1 METTVSNL
9 PSKFPQE
16 LLAKSPEERVR
27 YFISEQLT
35 SHPTLTTIVK
45 SAVVQSICRT
55 SRNLI
60 LMVGPTGVGK
70 TTILKAINNEI
81 NEGISPELR
90 REGKMGSIYLE
101 MSPPKKGAFDFSI
114 FHRDALTTMGV
125 SMVDK
130 TRPIV
135 ERQAGDQKISTLL
148 VEREVIGLRG
158 DALEKRFYREIQS
171 RGVRCIL
178 VDEAGAL
185 FKVGKPKNDSERL
198 LKLKDQA
205 DILKHL
211 ANKADAS
218 LVLSGAYD
226 FFDLSL
232 SSGQNAR
239 RSTIIHVKP
248 YTNDEDGLL
257 GFATA
262 ITGLLAQLPVLHS
275 IPISQAS
282 TELFL
287 QSLGCV
293 GTAAGILAEALK
305 ESVTTGETLDLKV
318 LRKYYYPA
326 KALETM
332 RTELHQGISRVDQLL
347 TLEQLMPDP
356 PGASDEEQK
365 QSALNRLKPG
375 DTTPSHMSSSTSEW

>member
-1 METTVSNL
+1 
-9 PSKFPQE
+9 
-16 LLAKSPEERVR
+16 
-27 YFISEQLT
+27 
-35 SHPTLTTIVK
+35 
-45 SAVVQSICRT
+45 
-55 SRNLI
+55 

-185 FKVGKPKNDSERL
+185 FKVGKPKTDAERL

-205 DILKHL
+205 DIVKYL

-218 LVLSGAYD
+218 LFLSGAYD

-239 RSTIIHVKP
+239 RSTIVHVKP
-248 YTNDEDGLL
+248 YDHDDTGLL

-262 ITGLLAQLPVLHS
+262 VTGLLSQLPADHI
-275 IPISQAS
+275 IPTNQAS

-305 ESVTTGETLDLKV
+305 ESVTTGEVLDLAM
-318 LRKYYYPA
+318 LRKQYYPA

-332 RTELHQGISRVDQLL
+332 RRELHQGISRVDQLL
-347 TLEQLMPDP
+347 TSEQLMPDEP
-356 PGASDEEQK
+356 DTKADKPEQSVSD
-365 QSALNRLKPG
+365 RMKPG